1 MTIRRTLLPAAL
13 ALALGTRAFAAFSYF
28 STVYDTDWTSVGT
41 GAMRGVGSGTLA
53 LSGTAG
59 TVTGAYL
66 FWHGPT
72 NSADPLANASVVF
85 NGNAIT
91 GVNIGIS
98 QNNNWGFLNSQAY
111 RANVTAWVTGD
122 GTYSLANFIKP
133 DAEINGASLYVTYD
147 NGIDSDNRD
156 LVLFNGNDS
165 NVQSAFDPSG
175 WSVALN
181 GVNYSG
187 GAANLRLT
195 VSDGQ
200 DFGLDEALY
209 LNGSL
214 IIPEGPNWQGAL
226 GTDPGHRGALWD
238 EMTFALDPYL
248 APGINN
254 LQIQTYDPLTDALS
268 LVVGAIDLPAGAAP
282 PDAVPE
288 PSTYGLIGAGV
299 LLGGILLRRRLRR

>member
-13 ALALGTRAFAAFSYF
+13 ALALGTQAFAAFSYLT
-28 STVYDTDWTSVGT
+28 TVYDTDWTSAGT

-53 LSGTAG
+53 LSGTTG
-59 TVTGAYL
+59 TVTSAYL

-72 NSADPLANASVVF
+72 NSSDPLANASVVF

-98 QNNNWGFLNSQAY
+98 QDNNWGFLNSQAY

-187 GAANLRLT
+187 GPANLRLT

-200 DFGLDEALY
+200 DWGLDEALY

-214 IIPEGPNWQGAL
+214 IIPEGPTWQGAL
-226 GTDPGHRGALWD
+226 GTDTERRGALWD
-238 EMTFALDPYL
+238 EKTFALDSYL
-248 APGINN
+248 SLGINN
-254 LQIQTYDPLTDALS
+254 LQIQTLNPLTDALS

-282 PDAVPE
+282 NAVPE